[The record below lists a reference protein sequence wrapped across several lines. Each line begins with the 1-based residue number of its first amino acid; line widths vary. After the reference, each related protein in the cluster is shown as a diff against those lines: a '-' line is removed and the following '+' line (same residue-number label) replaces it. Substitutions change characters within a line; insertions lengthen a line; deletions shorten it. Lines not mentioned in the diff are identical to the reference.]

1 MGVWVSRPLFD
12 RPFNFQIVC
21 TMQSAIKFKLLNKLE
36 WKKTIAAG
44 YRWLNKPLFPHVGSA
59 KHQPHFSL
67 QHVLLSWLGA
77 FLGIVT
83 LACLTS
89 QDHPFIAAPLGATAV
104 LVFGVPDSPLAQ
116 PRNVVGGNLI
126 AAIVGVTLVQ
136 VFGTAPWVMAMAV
149 ATTIKLM
156 QLTRS
161 VHPPA
166 GAVALLGVLTHASWS
181 YVFTPVLAG
190 SIVIIFCTVLF
201 NNTAPGRTYPKHW
214 L

>member
-1 MGVWVSRPLFD
+1 M
-12 RPFNFQIVC
+12 QIS
-21 TMQSAIKFKLLNKLE
+21 TKARRLRKLE
-36 WKKTIAAG
+36 FRKAIAG
-44 YRWLNKPLFPHVGSA
+44 GCQRLNQPLLPNCGSI
-59 KHQPHFSL
+59 KHQPQFSL
-67 QHVLLSWLGA
+67 QHMFFSWLGA
-77 FLGIVT
+77 FLGIAT
-83 LACLTS
+83 LAYLTS
-89 QDHPFIAAPLGATAV
+89 NEHPFIAAPLGATAV

-116 PRNVVGGNLI
+116 PRNVIGGNLI
-126 AAIVGVTLVQ
+126 AAVVCVMLVET
-136 VFGTAPWVMAMAV
+136 FGTGPWVMGMAV

-156 QLTRS
+156 QLTRT

-166 GAVALLGVLTHASWS
+166 GAVALLGVLTHASWN